1 MSFPCRRKSRSNCV
15 LFTVWIPAYA
25 GMTERIAEMTYIR
38 ILCYYFLH
46 NMKSSILRPV
56 SYLFVISAITLA
68 GAGCGGP
75 PDIVIQPLET
85 VIPEAKSPTAQP
97 APAETPGTTTSTSE
111 SQTNEKSMT
120 QETLAF
126 PGVLPESE
134 TAYMVATIHTD
145 KGDIKFEILPK
156 EGPNAASN
164 FVYLAKLK
172 FYDGLIFHRVEPGF
186 VIQGGDPNTRGPE
199 DASHR
204 YGTGGPG
211 YQFEDDV
218 VKLSYK
224 KGIVAMA
231 NSGPDT
237 NGSQFFI
244 MLGDTPL
251 PPSYSIFG
259 RVISGQDVVDK
270 IAVGD
275 KMLEVKIEKK
285 K

>member
-1 MSFPCRRKSRSNCV
+1 
-15 LFTVWIPAYA
+15 
-25 GMTERIAEMTYIR
+25 
-38 ILCYYFLH
+38 
-46 NMKSSILRPV
+46 MKSSTSRLVPFSIILTTIALV
-56 SYLFVISAITLA
+56 
-68 GAGCGGP
+68 GAGCWGP
-75 PDIVIQPLET
+75 PEVIVQPLET
-85 VIPEAKSPTAQP
+85 VIPEATPPAEQP
-97 APAETPGTTTSTSE
+97 APDPTPEPATSTSE

-134 TAYMVATIHTD
+134 TANMVATIHTD

-172 FYDGLIFHRVEPGF
+172 FYDGLMFHRVESGF

-199 DASHR
+199 DALRR

-211 YQFEDDV
+211 YQFGDDA
-218 VKLSYK
+218 VKLPYN

-231 NSGPDT
+231 NSGPNT

-251 PPSYSIFG
+251 PPAYSIFG

>member
-1 MSFPCRRKSRSNCV
+1 MN
-15 LFTVWIPAYA
+15 
-25 GMTERIAEMTYIR
+25 
-38 ILCYYFLH
+38 
-46 NMKSSILRPV
+46 NMKRTTT
-56 SYLFVISAITLA
+56 YLVPFSVFFTAIALV
-68 GAGCGGP
+68 GAGCGSP

-85 VIPEAKSPTAQP
+85 VIPEANPPATQP
-97 APAETPGTTTSTSE
+97 APEPKAETATSTTE
-111 SQTNEKSMT
+111 SQTNETSMT

-126 PGVLPESE
+126 PGILPESE
-134 TAYMVATIHTD
+134 TANIVATIHTD
-145 KGDIKFEILPK
+145 KGDIKFEVLPK

-172 FYDGLIFHRVEPGF
+172 FYDGLMFHRVEPGF

-199 DASHR
+199 DALHR

-218 VKLSYK
+218 VNLPYK

-231 NSGPDT
+231 NSGPNT